1 MSSNSFDAVD
11 RIVLTGVSAI
21 GYHGVLAQERRDG
34 QRFIVDVVLHVDLRE
49 AGATDDLGQTVD
61 YTTVAT
67 TVTNCIEG
75 QPLKLIEALAQRIA
89 DQLLYIDR
97 VAVAEVTVHKPNAP
111 IPVAFDNVAVS
122 IVRTR

>member
-67 TVTNCIEG
+67 TVTNAVEG

-89 DQLLYIDR
+89 DQLLDIDR

-111 IPVAFDNVAVS
+111 IPVAFDTVAVS